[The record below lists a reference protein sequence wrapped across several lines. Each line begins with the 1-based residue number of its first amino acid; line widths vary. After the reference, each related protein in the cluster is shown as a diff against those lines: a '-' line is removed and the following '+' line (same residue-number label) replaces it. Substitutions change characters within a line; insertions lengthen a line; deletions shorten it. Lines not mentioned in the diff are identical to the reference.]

1 MARLTGF
8 QTAEANEVQTANAST
23 SIKRGNSPF
32 QHNVQ
37 FTISGFSYEKA
48 EMDGKVSKD
57 AYLNPVLTT
66 SVGSLFLSTVL
77 RSRVKAD
84 GTVVTPDGTFNK
96 FCREQIAAHNTNGEI
111 LQAIVD
117 GCKDKKV
124 VVNRVP
130 YASLTKDGRTVAS
143 FLVEL
148 NFVEQSNSTDLSKSL
163 NCLLLSIH
171 FPTFTH
177 YENLQSSKLH
187 WSNSWTIH

>member
-37 FTISGFSYEKA
+37 FTVSGFSYEKA

-96 FCREQIAAHNTNGEI
+96 FCREQIAKHNTNGEI

-148 NFVEQSNSTDLSKSL
+148 NFVEQPNSTDLSKSL
-163 NCLLLSIH
+163 NCLSFIHSLL
-171 FPTFTH
+171 TFTH
-177 YENLQSSKLH
+177 YETFNF
-187 WSNSWTIH
+187 

>member
-66 SVGSLFLSTVL
+66 NVGSLFLSTVL

-163 NCLLLSIH
+163 NCLFFRL
-171 FPTFTH
+171 
-177 YENLQSSKLH
+177 
-187 WSNSWTIH
+187 TIKIIQL

>member
-8 QTAEANEVQTANAST
+8 QTADANEVQTANAST

-32 QHNVQ
+32 QHNVE
-37 FTISGFSYEKA
+37 FTISDFSYEKA

-77 RSRVKAD
+77 RSRVKSD
-84 GTVVTPDGTFNK
+84 GTVITPDGTFNK
-96 FCREQIAAHNTNGEI
+96 FCREQITAHNTNGEI

-130 YASLTKDGRTVAS
+130 YSSLTKDGRIVAG

-148 NFVEQSNSTDLSKSL
+148 NFAEQSNSTDLSKSL
-163 NCLLLSIH
+163 NCLFS
-171 FPTFTH
+171 F
-177 YENLQSSKLH
+177 Y
-187 WSNSWTIH
+187 

>member
-163 NCLLLSIH
+163 NCSFLLL
-171 FPTFTH
+171 TQNN
-177 YENLQSSKLH
+177 Y
-187 WSNSWTIH
+187 SWTIRILLHNRNFFLSFYHY

>member
-8 QTAEANEVQTANAST
+8 QTAEANEVQTANVST

-96 FCREQIAAHNTNGEI
+96 FCREQIAVHNTNGEI

-148 NFVEQSNSTDLSKSL
+148 NFVE
-163 NCLLLSIH
+163 
-171 FPTFTH
+171 
-177 YENLQSSKLH
+177 
-187 WSNSWTIH
+187 

>member
-96 FCREQIAAHNTNGEI
+96 FCREQIAKHNTNGEI

-148 NFVEQSNSTDLSKSL
+148 NFVEQSNSIDLSKSL
-163 NCLLLSIH
+163 NCLLFI
-171 FPTFTH
+171 F
-177 YENLQSSKLH
+177 
-187 WSNSWTIH
+187 

>member
-8 QTAEANEVQTANAST
+8 QTAETNEVQTANAST

-84 GTVVTPDGTFNK
+84 GTVITPNGTFNK
-96 FCREQIAAHNTNGEI
+96 FCREQIAAH
-111 LQAIVD
+111 
-117 GCKDKKV
+117 KKRKQRRQDHPPAERERAAHAV
-124 VVNRVP
+124 RC
-130 YASLTKDGRTVAS
+130 SLRQRD
-143 FLVEL
+143 
-148 NFVEQSNSTDLSKSL
+148 EQNERRKKRKRL
-163 NCLLLSIH
+163 
-171 FPTFTH
+171 
-177 YENLQSSKLH
+177 E
-187 WSNSWTIH
+187 

>member
-8 QTAEANEVQTANAST
+8 QTAEANEVQTANTST

-37 FTISGFSYEKA
+37 FTVSGFSYEKA

-96 FCREQIAAHNTNGEI
+96 FCREQIAKHNTNGEI

-148 NFVEQSNSTDLSKSL
+148 NFVE
-163 NCLLLSIH
+163 
-171 FPTFTH
+171 
-177 YENLQSSKLH
+177 
-187 WSNSWTIH
+187 

>member
-84 GTVVTPDGTFNK
+84 GTVITPDGTFNK

-163 NCLLLSIH
+163 NCS
-171 FPTFTH
+171 FSF
-177 YENLQSSKLH
+177 Y
-187 WSNSWTIH
+187 

>member
-37 FTISGFSYEKA
+37 FTVSGFSYEKA

-163 NCLLLSIH
+163 NCSFLLL
-171 FPTFTH
+171 TQK
-177 YENLQSSKLH
+177 YLH
-187 WSNSWTIH
+187 NE

>member
-96 FCREQIAAHNTNGEI
+96 FCREQIAKHNTNGEI

-163 NCLLLSIH
+163 NCFSLLLL
-171 FPTFTH
+171 TQKKKN
-177 YENLQSSKLH
+177 YNNE
-187 WSNSWTIH
+187 TI